1 MKEKTKKIY
10 LSVNKDETS
19 MALVNDNVLLEYQCQ
34 RNHEDYLVGS
44 IFKGRVQK
52 VLPALQACFVS
63 IGLDKNAY
71 LFMQKNKKYTEG
83 QSIIVQIKK
92 EPSGNKGP
100 AVTDELTIAGRY
112 VVLVPDEDY
121 VAISKQIEDEEVRK
135 RLSALVGSVRPEK
148 VAFIVRTAAET
159 VSEEEL
165 KRDVEHLLRLWR
177 MVLNKEKIINKP
189 SVLYR
194 EYDLAV
200 RVVRD
205 YLLDD
210 VQEVVIDESDT
221 YKRVSELIAAVEPN
235 NGIKVRQ
242 YRGKRE
248 IFSYFSLAD
257 KISSIVNRRV
267 NLPGGGYLVFDNTEA
282 LTVIDVNSGG
292 SVTNSTLSETILQT
306 NLLAA
311 KEIAIQLRLRD
322 ITGIIVVDFID
333 MQKEKDKSVLLEVLK
348 ASFQEDKKKPK
359 VLGLT
364 NLGLVE
370 ITRKKTRQNMLE
382 MIYSDCPYCYG
393 SGKVQAP
400 ETVCIEIKKR
410 LRNYAGERVG
420 DNNIIVQAH
429 QQVIDCFNKHFL
441 RVIARE
447 LGHKITS
454 QVTEGMH
461 PECFAI
467 IYDE

>member
-1 MKEKTKKIY
+1 MKERTKKIY

-19 MALVNDNVLLEYQCQ
+19 MALLDDNVLIEYQCQ

-52 VLPALQACFVS
+52 VLPGLQACFIN

-71 LFMQKNKKYTEG
+71 LFMQNDKNYTEG
-83 QSIIVQIKK
+83 KSIIVQIKK

-100 AVTDELTIAGRY
+100 AVTDEITIAGRY
-112 VVLVPDEDY
+112 VVLVPGEDY
-121 VAISKQIEDEEVRK
+121 VAISKQIELAETRT
-135 RLSALVGSVRPEK
+135 RLSELVGSVKPEN

-159 VSEEEL
+159 VSDEEL
-165 KRDVEHLLRLWR
+165 KRDVDHLLRLWQ
-177 MVLNKEKIINKP
+177 MVVNKEKIMNKP

-210 VQEVVIDESDT
+210 VKEVVVDEADT
-221 YKRVSELIAAVEPN
+221 YKRVSELVAAVEPN
-235 NGIKVRQ
+235 NSTKVRQ

-248 IFSYFSLAD
+248 IFSYFGLTD
-257 KISSIVNRRV
+257 KISAIINRRI
-267 NLPGGGYLVFDNTEA
+267 NLAGGGYLVFDHTEA

-292 SVTNSTLSETILQT
+292 SVASSTLSETIFQT

-333 MQKEKDKSVLLEVLK
+333 MNKEKDRNVLLEVLR
-348 ASFQEDKKKPK
+348 ASFQDDKKKPK

-370 ITRKKTRQNMLE
+370 ITRKKTRQNMME

-410 LRNYAGERVG
+410 LRNYTHERSGGEKV
-420 DNNIIVQAH
+420 IVQAH
-429 QQVIDCFNKHFL
+429 QQVIDYFNKHFL
-441 RVIARE
+441 RGLDRE
-447 LGHKITS
+447 LGYKITS